1 MATNNAVNNSLTGQT
16 GTGNFVGSLSPSI
29 TNLNTNAIYSAGD
42 YQIVFGNAVSPV
54 NFLQITNGATANPVS
69 ISATGT
75 DTNVALYLS
84 GKGSTQVR
92 FGNDLLMYNTAG
104 GNNYTVITTT
114 ASGAKTITIPDLS
127 GTAAL
132 SGAGQNVNFNVVQT
146 AQINDPNNNPMAYM
160 YAVPSAVNYM
170 QFVNAV
176 TGQSPS
182 IEATGSDAN
191 IQLKLSGKGTGTV
204 NIFGTANGTPSMTV
218 QSGPGAQH
226 VTQFQFPATA
236 AGQTVTYPDLTGTVQ
251 LSSNTG
257 TAGQVLTS
265 NGTGVAPSYQ
275 NAAGGTDAAFGFL
288 LMGG

>member
-114 ASGAKTITIPDLS
+114 ASGAKTITIPDL
-127 GTAAL
+127 
-132 SGAGQNVNFNVVQT
+132 
-146 AQINDPNNNPMAYM
+146 
-160 YAVPSAVNYM
+160 
-170 QFVNAV
+170 
-176 TGQSPS
+176 
-182 IEATGSDAN
+182 
-191 IQLKLSGKGTGTV
+191 
-204 NIFGTANGTPSMTV
+204 
-218 QSGPGAQH
+218 
-226 VTQFQFPATA
+226 
-236 AGQTVTYPDLTGTVQ
+236 TGTVQ